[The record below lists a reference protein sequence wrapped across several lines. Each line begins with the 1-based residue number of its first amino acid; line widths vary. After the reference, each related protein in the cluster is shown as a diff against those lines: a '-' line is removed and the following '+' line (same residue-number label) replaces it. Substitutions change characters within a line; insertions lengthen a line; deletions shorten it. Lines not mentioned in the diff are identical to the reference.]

1 MIDEGYYVINNYKN
15 LNKTNKPLLIMLNT
29 NESEGNIPRLFR
41 RRHRPMQQMDPK
53 LTSIKCA
60 FASPFQSTNSSA

>member
-1 MIDEGYYVINNYKN
+1 
-15 LNKTNKPLLIMLNT
+15 MLNT